1 MGMRQRWSAR
11 PRLRTGTHLPH
22 PFIESKSV
30 KSFVS
35 SFDEGSHQIL
45 WIDQQ
50 RIGQV
55 KNVTIQVIS
64 DAAFLWM

>member
-1 MGMRQRWSAR
+1 
-11 PRLRTGTHLPH
+11 
-22 PFIESKSV
+22 V
-30 KSFVS
+30 KSFVA